1 MSEIQESSAGSA
13 AVVPVVNANA
23 NVNAGAAS
31 PALPAASPASRFFR
45 DEYSSADGRFHEGWA
60 GKFSELGL
68 HRLASK
74 AATAKDESTLF
85 RMLDDTIG
93 HASKR
98 AMSRPGETA
107 GAREIAEYR
116 RATGAPEEAGGYAF
130 LSEGLPEGATR
141 DELMAGKV
149 EALLHKH
156 HAPRELAGDLA
167 ALYLEAVGSMKE
179 RGSAVLEARI
189 AELEAGT
196 TKVLREQYGED
207 FERMNAATKEFLAS
221 HEVDTGDPLMRY
233 ALLHPQMAR
242 IVNEA
247 RLAGKERGLPGVG
260 RGVFSGSG
268 SPREQAQKIMRED
281 PQWRKDPAKFE
292 RVRELYAREK

>member
-1 MSEIQESSAGSA
+1 MSEIQDSGVS
-13 AVVPVVNANA
+13 
-23 NVNAGAAS
+23 AGAAVS
-31 PALPAASPASRFFR
+31 TVVPEAGGSAGAPPALPASPAGFFR
-45 DEYSSADGRFHEGWA
+45 DEYATEGRFREGWA
-60 GKFSELGL
+60 EKFSELGL

-74 AATAKDESTLF
+74 AATAKDEATLF

-98 AMSRPGETA
+98 AMTRPGERA
-107 GAREIAEYR
+107 SEQELAEYR
-116 RATGAPEEAGGYAF
+116 RATGAPEASDGYAF

-149 EALLHKH
+149 ESLLHKH
-156 HAPRELAGDLA
+156 HAPRELAGELA
-167 ALYLEAVGSMKE
+167 SLYMEAVGGMQQ
-179 RGSAVLEARI
+179 RGAQVMEARI
-189 AELEAGT
+189 AEREAGT
-196 TKVLREQYGED
+196 TELLREQYGED

-221 HEVDTGDPLMRY
+221 HDVDVSDPLMRY
-233 ALLHPQMAR
+233 ALLHPQLAR

-260 RGVFSGSG
+260 RGIFSGSG

-281 PQWRKDPAKFE
+281 PQWRKNPAKFE
-292 RVRELYAREK
+292 RVRELYARG